1 MDKFFEK
8 QLSSEIVFKGK
19 IFDIK
24 HDEIELSNGVK
35 SFRDVILHPGGVVI
49 VAEKEDKILLVKQYR
64 YAISETIYELPA
76 GKLEYGEDPFEAAKR
91 ELHEETGYQAT
102 DWESLGYINTTAG
115 ICNEKLYLFKAQID
129 NFIGQKPD
137 ENEIIDYFEFDK
149 NEVFDMIKSGKIND
163 AKTICG
169 LMRAYKL

>member
-1 MDKFFEK
+1 MDKFYEK
-8 QLSSEIVFKGK
+8 QLSTEIVFKGK

-24 HDEIELSNGVK
+24 HDEVELSNGAT

-49 VAEKEDKILLVKQYR
+49 VAEKSDKILLVKQYR
-64 YAISETIYELPA
+64 YAISQAIYELPA

-91 ELHEETGYQAT
+91 ELHEETGYTAT
-102 DWESLGYINTTAG
+102 NWESLGFINTTAG
-115 ICNEKLYLFKAQID
+115 ICNERLYLYKAQID
-129 NFIGQKPD
+129 DFIGQKPD
-137 ENEIIDYFEFDK
+137 ENEIIDYFELDK
-149 NEVFDMIKSGKIND
+149 NEVFDMIKNGEIND

>member
-8 QLSSEIVFKGK
+8 QLSTEIVFKGK

-24 HDEIELSNGVK
+24 HDEIELSNGAH

-49 VAEKEDKILLVKQYR
+49 VAQKDDKILLVKQYR
-64 YAISETIYELPA
+64 YAISQAIYELPA
-76 GKLEYGEDPFEAAKR
+76 GKLEYGEDPLEAAKR
-91 ELHEETGYQAT
+91 ELHEETGYVASR
-102 DWESLGYINTTAG
+102 WESLGFIHTSAG

-129 NFIGQKPD
+129 DFIGQKPD

-149 NEVFDMIKSGKIND
+149 EDVFNMIKSGEIND

-169 LMRAYKL
+169 LMRAFKL

>member
-8 QLSSEIVFKGK
+8 QLSTEIVFKGK

-24 HDEIELSNGVK
+24 HDEIELSNGAR

-49 VAEKEDKILLVKQYR
+49 VAQKGDKILLVKQYR
-64 YAISETIYELPA
+64 YAISEAIYELPA
-76 GKLEYGEDPFEAAKR
+76 GKLEYGENPLDAAKR
-91 ELHEETGYQAT
+91 ELREETGYIADNWT
-102 DWESLGYINTTAG
+102 SLGFIHTTAG
-115 ICNEKLYLFKAQID
+115 ICNEKLYLFKAEIN

-137 ENEIIDYFEFDK
+137 ENEIIEYFEFDK
-149 NEVFDMIKSGKIND
+149 EEVFDMIKTCKIND

-169 LMRAYKL
+169 LMRAFKL